1 LESAEVSAGRW
12 FHNYLHAVIAWQLN
26 NRSFNQTVDPVVID
40 AWAKDR
46 FWHLMPD
53 GSVCSPGHMT
63 VASLDAAKAQV
74 LTEAQENWDRK
85 HTTKAA

>member
-1 LESAEVSAGRW
+1 
-12 FHNYLHAVIAWQLN
+12 
-26 NRSFNQTVDPVVID
+26 
-40 AWAKDR
+40 
-46 FWHLMPD
+46 
-53 GSVCSPGHMT
+53 MT